1 MCRTSPADVVSP
13 VVEVRRALS
22 RTLSCPSLP
31 HLTTTMEPQATTGS
45 SADISWEKEPKP
57 AVATNH
63 DKDRA
68 KAR

>member
-45 SADISWEKEPKP
+45 SADISWEKEPQP
-57 AVATNH
+57 AVATNN